1 MAWVYLIAAGL
12 LEVGWAVGLKST
24 QGFTRFWP
32 SLWTAAAIVGSM
44 VLLAMAARTIPIS
57 VAYAV
62 WTGIGVLGAT
72 VLGIAILGEPL
83 SAMRIFCLALILGGV
98 IGLKLAA
105 H

>member
-1 MAWVYLIAAGL
+1 MAWVYLIAAGI
-12 LEVGWAVGLKST
+12 LEVGWALGLKST

-32 SLWTAAAIVGSM
+32 SVWTAAAIIGSM
-44 VLLAMAARTIPIS
+44 ILLAMAARTIPIG

-72 VLGIAILGEPL
+72 VLGMAILGEPV
-83 SAMRIFCLALILGGV
+83 SATRLLCLVLILGGV
-98 IGLKLAA
+98 IGLKLTA